1 MPVSISSRSSPRA
14 TSRQLVPMRIR
25 LRSSAGFSFSHSTRG
40 TTPNMAPPSRR
51 NSPSLTTVRVRSPSF
66 MAGSISIRGVLVVL
80 AVLLVRAGRRLHHR
94 LILLR
99 RHLRHLEQEGHDR
112 PDLRVGVGD
121 SERRHAG
128 HLDAVLHDPEELFG
142 IGVLRSGGQL
152 GRIGVQALADLRSL
166 DAGRAVAG
174 RAVFP
179 IVQEAAADHRRIG
192 QRRHLDVFHPPRHRA
207 LAHRLHNPA
216 DGADVR
222 AAGRDVEQPRID
234 EAERQRHQDDG
245 EEQERPERFH
255 VRDHATL
262 RYRVA
267 RAGDQ
272 GTLFAD
278 NGRGMETAEQSGT
291 AAKPVAPAGEGLAI
305 VLTGGGARAAYQSGV
320 LRGMAKHL
328 PEMRFPIISGISA
341 GAINAAYLAAHA
353 GTTAEA
359 AVGLSHVW
367 EKLRVEDVFHVD
379 PPSLSKDL
387 LRWTRWATRL
397 ATGNGL
403 IGPELRGLLDTEP
416 LRRTVCRA
424 ASTVDGELLGIER
437 NLALGKLRAICITAL
452 NYMTGQSVTWIQGDS
467 FAPSDLPLR
476 RSHHTRLTIE
486 HIMASSSLPLL
497 FPAVRLGSSWYGD
510 GGVRL
515 LAPLSPALRLGATR
529 ILAISPV
536 YIPSHEEA
544 D

>member
-1 MPVSISSRSSPRA
+1 
-14 TSRQLVPMRIR
+14 
-25 LRSSAGFSFSHSTRG
+25 
-40 TTPNMAPPSRR
+40 
-51 NSPSLTTVRVRSPSF
+51 
-66 MAGSISIRGVLVVL
+66 
-80 AVLLVRAGRRLHHR
+80 
-94 LILLR
+94 
-99 RHLRHLEQEGHDR
+99 
-112 PDLRVGVGD
+112 
-121 SERRHAG
+121 
-128 HLDAVLHDPEELFG
+128 
-142 IGVLRSGGQL
+142 
-152 GRIGVQALADLRSL
+152 
-166 DAGRAVAG
+166 
-174 RAVFP
+174 
-179 IVQEAAADHRRIG
+179 
-192 QRRHLDVFHPPRHRA
+192 
-207 LAHRLHNPA
+207 
-216 DGADVR
+216 
-222 AAGRDVEQPRID
+222 
-234 EAERQRHQDDG
+234 
-245 EEQERPERFH
+245 
-255 VRDHATL
+255 
-262 RYRVA
+262 
-267 RAGDQ
+267 
-272 GTLFAD
+272 
-278 NGRGMETAEQSGT
+278 METAEQSGT

-544 D
+544 DQPQIPGYPPIAQILSELLSAIFLDVLDEDVRRLESLNELIAKIPPAERGNYRPVEILVIRPSVDLGELAVAYEPRLPDTFRLLARSLGSMESSTSAFLSMLMFQPDYLERLLEIGEADAVAQMDRIRAFMHPESSTW